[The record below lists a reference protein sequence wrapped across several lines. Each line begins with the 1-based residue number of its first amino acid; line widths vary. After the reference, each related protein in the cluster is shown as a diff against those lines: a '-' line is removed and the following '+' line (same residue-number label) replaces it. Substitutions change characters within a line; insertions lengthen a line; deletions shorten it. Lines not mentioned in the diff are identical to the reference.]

1 MFGLDPKK
9 TNCLIVAVN
18 EGTIRAAAEK
28 LDIEPSTISRHISA
42 LEKELST
49 TLIERGRSG
58 VCLTEAGELLARYLR
73 SQTDELDVLRAN
85 LDSLAGM
92 QRGTIAIA
100 VGEGFVADLIS
111 TALKNFSEQ
120 YPGISFELSTGSSD
134 QVIHNLVTGS
144 AHIGLA
150 YNPSND
156 KRIRK
161 LKRARQPLVLLCAKN
176 APIAKR
182 PEPISIESL
191 SGEPCA
197 LLNQNFGI
205 ASIMAT
211 VEQRYGIRLNA
222 VVQSDSIAVLKHFV
236 REGMGISFLPQFV
249 VVQLIHDKHVVTR
262 KIDIPEF
269 RQGEAQLLVRQGR
282 KLPKAAILL
291 ADHLQH
297 SMSAFMRC

>member
-9 TNCLIVAVN
+9 AVCLITAVN

-28 LDIEPSTISRHISA
+28 LNVEPSTISRQIAA
-42 LEKELST
+42 LEKALST

-58 VCLTEAGELLARYLR
+58 VCLTEAGELLANFLR
-73 SQTDELDVLRAN
+73 NQGDEFDALRAN

-92 QRGTIAIA
+92 QRGTVSIA

-111 TALKNFSEQ
+111 TSLKTFTQ
-120 YPGISFELSTGSSD
+120 RYPGISFNLSVGSSD
-134 QVIHNLVTGS
+134 QVMHNIVIGN

-150 YNPSND
+150 YNPGND

-161 LKRARQPLVLLCAKN
+161 LKRVRQPLVVLTAKN
-176 APIAKR
+176 TRFATL
-182 PEPISIESL
+182 PETVSIESL

-197 LLNQNFGI
+197 LLTQSFGI
-205 ASIMAT
+205 ATIMAT

-249 VVQLIHDKHVVTR
+249 VVQQIRDKHVVIR
-262 KIDIPEF
+262 KVDIPEF
-269 RQGEAQLLVRQGR
+269 KQGEAQIVVRQGR
-282 KLPKAAILL
+282 TLPKAAMLL
-291 ADHLQH
+291 VEHLQQ
-297 SMSAFMRC
+297 SMFAFEHI

>member
-9 TNCLIVAVN
+9 TNCLITAVN

-28 LDIEPSTISRHISA
+28 LNVEPSTISRQISA

-58 VCLTEAGELLARYLR
+58 VCLTEAGELLASYLH
-73 SQTDELDVLRAN
+73 SQTDELDALRAN

-111 TALKNFSEQ
+111 TALKDFSQ
-120 YPGISFELSTGSSD
+120 RYPGISFELSVGSSD
-134 QVIHNLVTGS
+134 QVMHNIVTGS

-156 KRIRK
+156 SRVRK
-161 LKRARQPLVLLCAKN
+161 LKSARQPLLLLCAKQSQ
-176 APIAKR
+176 IAKR
-182 PEPISIESL
+182 AKPISIESL

-197 LLNQNFGI
+197 LLKQSFGV

-211 VEQRYGIRLNA
+211 VEQHYGIRLNA

-249 VVQLIHDKHVVTR
+249 VVQLINDKHVVAR
-262 KIDIPEF
+262 NIDIPEF

-282 KLPKAAILL
+282 KLPRAAILL
-291 ADHLQH
+291 AEHLQI
-297 SMSAFMRC
+297 SMSAFIRS